1 MEKAIEFRVIRANQ
15 GVIKGISSKKS
26 SRRSYGTCE
35 YAYTV
40 FGICLM
46 GISDFTS
53 RGSAWDLFR
62 GSLRLVRLG
71 IEFERGRIDAI
82 AQTCRGGAI
91 VKHMPEMRVALR
103 AQNFGSPHEKVAVFL
118 GGDAGGIDGLPKRR
132 PACAGIELCI

>member
-1 MEKAIEFRVIRANQ
+1 MGPVNMPIR
-15 GVIKGISSKKS
+15 SSA
-26 SRRSYGTCE
+26 
-35 YAYTV
+35 YALWTPPV
-40 FGICLM
+40 L
-46 GISDFTS
+46 
-53 RGSAWDLFR
+53 RAAGSAQDLFR

-103 AQNFGSPHEKVAVFL
+103 AQNFGSPHEKAAVLL